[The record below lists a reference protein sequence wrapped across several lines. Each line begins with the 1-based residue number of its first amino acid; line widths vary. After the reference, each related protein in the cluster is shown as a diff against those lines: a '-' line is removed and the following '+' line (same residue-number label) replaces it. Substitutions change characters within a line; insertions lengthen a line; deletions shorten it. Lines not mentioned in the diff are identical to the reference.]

1 MRHIESRGREV
12 QHRQVLRQDA
22 LHVQE
27 QASTLLLV
35 RRRGLLRHE
44 RVDARLPLRRG
55 RLLVHVPEVGRPG
68 DQPEIEVARRM
79 GIDKAMLIDDQMT
92 VYLTPAMQ
100 QRVELKENLKTVV
113 TGVKP

>member
-1 MRHIESRGREV
+1 
-12 QHRQVLRQDA
+12 
-22 LHVQE
+22 
-27 QASTLLLV
+27 
-35 RRRGLLRHE
+35 
-44 RVDARLPLRRG
+44 
-55 RLLVHVPEVGRPG
+55 
-68 DQPEIEVARRM
+68 M